1 MISDLGDLGDLRWQH
16 RILLINEPQ
25 DPEVLLELLSANA
38 AAFEERRLIWF
49 VLQGAA
55 VQTNFPDA
63 LSNDLPIHARSKLGA
78 SPNEAL
84 LIGLD
89 GGVKAR
95 GSQLD
100 LDALYALID
109 AMPMRR
115 AEQRE

>member
-1 MISDLGDLGDLRWQH
+1 MISDLDDLRWQH

-25 DPEVLLELLSANA
+25 DTDALLALLSAGA
-38 AAFEERRLIWF
+38 AALEERRLIWF
-49 VLQGAA
+49 VLQGGT
-55 VQTNFPDA
+55 VQTNSVQA
-63 LSNDLPIHARSKLGA
+63 LGNDLATNAQLQLDVG
-78 SPNEAL
+78 PNEVL

-95 GSQLD
+95 GSELD

>member
-1 MISDLGDLGDLRWQH
+1 MISDLGDFRWQY

-25 DPEVLLELLSANA
+25 DPEALLDLLSANA
-38 AAFEERRLIWF
+38 AAFEGRRLLWF
-49 VLQGAA
+49 VLRGGA
-55 VQTNFPDA
+55 VQTNYADA
-63 LSNDLPIHARSKLGA
+63 LGSDLPTNALSQLGA
-78 SPNEAL
+78 GPNEAL

-100 LDALYALID
+100 LAALYALID